1 MANSI
6 ALDNVSHKNGAPKK
20 KYGIWDTILLKY
32 SLRGEPKF
40 GVINLKFSY
49 DFAKDELDYLHIDYS
64 DEGIKSLV
72 ETNPSI
78 LSKIESFRS
87 REPC

>member
-6 ALDNVSHKNGAPKK
+6 ALDNIFNKNGASKK
-20 KYGIWDTILLKY
+20 KYGIWDAILLKY
-32 SLRGEPKF
+32 SLHGEPKF
-40 GVINLKFSY
+40 GVINLNFSY
-49 DFAKDELDYLHIDYS
+49 DFAKDELNYINLDYS
-64 DEGIKSLV
+64 DEDIKSLV

>member
-6 ALDNVSHKNGAPKK
+6 ALDNESHKNGALKK
-20 KYGIWDTILLKY
+20 EYGIWDTILLKY
-32 SLRGEPKF
+32 FLSGEPKF
-40 GVINLKFSY
+40 GVINLNFSY
-49 DFAKDELDYLHIDYS
+49 DFGKDELDYLHIDYS
-64 DEGIKSLV
+64 DEDIKSLV
-72 ETNPSI
+72 ENNPSI